1 MTVYE
6 FTKLS
11 VADVMFQIVNA
22 DKTGFMTTPEIMI
35 EADKNVVRKLYGD
48 RIVVYFE
55 LVSKKRMILYTKEAT
70 NAENV

>member
-22 DKTGFMTTPEIMI
+22 DKTGFMSNPEIMI
-35 EADKNVVRKLYGD
+35 EADKNVVRELYGN

-55 LVSKKRMILYTKEAT
+55 IVSKKRMMLYTKEA
-70 NAENV
+70 